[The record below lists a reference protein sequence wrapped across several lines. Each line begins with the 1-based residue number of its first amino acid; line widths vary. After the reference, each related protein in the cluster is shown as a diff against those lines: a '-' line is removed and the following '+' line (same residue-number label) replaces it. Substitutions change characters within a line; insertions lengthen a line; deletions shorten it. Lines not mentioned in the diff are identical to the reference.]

1 MPIVDKVKGI
11 LRRKPRQLDL
21 EAYLQK
27 LHEKGLHP
35 DGTPVLDP
43 VPIAPPV
50 GYKKHPSMVEIV
62 RDMVLSERL
71 AQAAR
76 EAGAE
81 TLEEAEDFDVQ
92 DDYDLQSPWEN
103 DFDPPL
109 VELIEAGRQ
118 VVAEREAAEA
128 AARTPP
134 ASPLAEGKEPVP
146 PSDGP
151 PPPKD

>member
-1 MPIVDKVKGI
+1 MQIMDKVKGV
-11 LRRKPRQLDL
+11 LRRRPRQLDL
-21 EAYLQK
+21 EEYLKK
-27 LHEKGLHP
+27 LADKGLHP

-43 VPIAPPV
+43 VPLAPPI

-62 RDMVLSERL
+62 RDMVRSERL

-76 EAGAE
+76 DAGAE
-81 TLEEAEDFDVQ
+81 TLEEAEDFDVE
-92 DDYDLQSPWEN
+92 DDYDLHSPWEN

-118 VVAEREAAEA
+118 VVAERDRQEAGAKPPSDGSRA
-128 AARTPP
+128 AN
-134 ASPLAEGKEPVP
+134 SEPQP

-151 PPPKD
+151 DA